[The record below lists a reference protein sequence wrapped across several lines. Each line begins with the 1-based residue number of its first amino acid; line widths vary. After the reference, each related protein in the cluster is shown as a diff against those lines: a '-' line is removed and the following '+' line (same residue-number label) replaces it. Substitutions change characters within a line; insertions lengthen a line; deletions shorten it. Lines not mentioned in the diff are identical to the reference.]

1 MLIIYDMQSK
11 KIKGISMIT
20 SDSSARI
27 QQPSKRST
35 LKKLVPNIGTYVAPD
50 DINIANEIYKYQL
63 KFDKRGNP
71 VGIEKRPPKPRIELS
86 TDAPDHDNNGV
97 PEIPADGESRA
108 MITANIRDH
117 TGNLM
122 TDVVKEIFFETSGG
136 ILLERNVKTVN
147 GVARTTLQS
156 VRETLIPEI
165 TATSDGCIEGKLKI
179 EFVHP
184 DLVYF

>member
-1 MLIIYDMQSK
+1 M
-11 KIKGISMIT
+11 
-20 SDSSARI
+20 
-27 QQPSKRST
+27 KRLLFALT
-35 LKKLVPNIGTYVAPD
+35 VGLGLLVGC
-50 DINIANEIYKYQL
+50 
-63 KFDKRGNP
+63 
-71 VGIEKRPPKPRIELS
+71 ELS
-86 TDAPDHDNNGV
+86 TDAADHDNNGIS
-97 PEIPADGESRA
+97 EIPADGESRA
-108 MITANIRDH
+108 VITANIRDH

-122 TDVVKEIFFETSGG
+122 TDVVKEIYFETSGG

-165 TATSDGCIEGKLKI
+165 TATAEGCLDGTIKI

>member
-1 MLIIYDMQSK
+1 MLIIYDTRSK
-11 KIKGISMIT
+11 KIKGLSMIIN
-20 SDSSARI
+20 DSSGRI

-35 LKKLVPNIGTYVAPD
+35 LKKLIPNIGTYVAPD
-50 DINIANEIYKYQL
+50 DLSVANEIYKFQL

-71 VGIEKRPPKPRIELS
+71 VGIEKKPPKPRIELS
-86 TDAPDHDNNGV
+86 TDAPDHDNDGV

-108 MITANIRDH
+108 TITANIRDH
-117 TGNLM
+117 TGNLL
-122 TDVVKEIFFETSGG
+122 TDVVKEISFETTGG

-165 TATSDGCIEGKLKI
+165 IATAEGCIDGSVKI